1 MRISDWSSDVCSSD
15 LTCGGKCTSTRSAPR
30 GRGGRLACRSPRRGP
45 WSATWAASSAVT
57 IAGGVRALAPHIV
70 WEVHVWREVHEYA
83 LGATWTWRATGVPVA
98 SPRPLVHDVGRH
110 PGCHDRLGCSCARS
124 PPRV

>member
-45 WSATWAASSAVT
+45 WSTTWAATSAVT

-70 WEVHVWREVHEYA
+70 WEVHVWRELHEYGERARCQEPACWQGSGRA
-83 LGATWTWRATGVPVA
+83 LSPVLGGPGGWRNRGEGNTK
-98 SPRPLVHDVGRH
+98 
-110 PGCHDRLGCSCARS
+110 
-124 PPRV
+124 